1 MNIET
6 ERKYLIKLPDFFIL
20 DSVYSAKKVEML
32 QTYLK
37 KADDGAERRI
47 RKVTENG
54 KTSFIYTK
62 KTKIDANSRFEDEKA
77 ITKDEYTSLYTE
89 REAELSKVRY
99 SFPYADH
106 IMEIDVYPADIGG
119 ELFRDSAILEVELS
133 DFNENIDFPPEITV
147 IKEVTGMR
155 EYSNRALAC

>member
-20 DSVYSAKKVEML
+20 DSVYGTRKAEML

-37 KADDGAERRI
+37 KADNGAERRI
-47 RKVTENG
+47 RKITENG
-54 KTSFIYTK
+54 KTSFIYTE
-62 KTKIDANSRFEDEKA
+62 KTKIDANSRLEDEKT

-89 REAELSKVRY
+89 RESELSKVRY
-99 SFPYADH
+99 SFPYANH
-106 IMEIDVYPADIGG
+106 IMEIDVYPADVGG
-119 ELFRDSAILEVELS
+119 ELLRGRAILEVELS
-133 DFNENIDFPPEITV
+133 VFNEKIDFPPEITV

-155 EYSNRALAC
+155 EYSNHALAY

>member
-20 DSVYSAKKVEML
+20 DSVYGAKKVEML

-47 RKVTENG
+47 RKITENG

-62 KTKIDANSRFEDEKA
+62 KTRIDANSRFEDEKA

-119 ELFRDSAILEVELS
+119 ELFRERAILEVELS

>member
-20 DSVYSAKKVEML
+20 DSVYGAKKAEML

-47 RKVTENG
+47 RKITENG